1 MAREKEVRSLLCREG
16 WRGFLGGAWKIKE
29 SLVCVI
35 YLAKT
40 LVSAAVPSIHR
51 PSSPQQYALMV
62 QERWQRLEQRCAE
75 QELALARL
83 VEAAEAQHAQHA
95 QELAALEERAQ
106 ARLSRTVDQIADQF
120 DALAASL
127 EEAVAR
133 RDDERR
139 EADGRLAGVEA
150 CLERV
155 QREVAALREGVREA
169 EEASAARL
177 REYDG
182 RLLRQEERVAG
193 LESEVLPQV
202 SKLGQTEASRLGGC
216 LGRAR
221 TRMIGMPLILS
232 SYSFFAGA
240 DLESNLPGQF
250 RGGPSARARQADELV
265 IEK

>member
-1 MAREKEVRSLLCREG
+1 MSPPRELISPRHDAGQSAGLAAQVANLANQVSSMAREKEVSSLFVRGWLEWKLWRSMEDEG
-16 WRGFLGGAWKIKE
+16 GVAFASFI
-29 SLVCVI
+29 
-35 YLAKT
+35 LAKT
-40 LVSAAVPSIHR
+40 LASTPLPSMHHF
-51 PSSPQQYALMV
+51 SSPQQYALMV

-83 VEAAEAQHAQHA
+83 GEAAEAQHAQRA
-95 QELAALEERAQ
+95 QELVALEERAQ
-106 ARLSRTVDQIADQF
+106 ARLSKTVDQIADPF

-127 EEAVAR
+127 EETVAR

-155 QREVAALREGVREA
+155 QREVAALREGAREA

-202 SKLGQTEASRLGGC
+202 SKLGQTEVSRLDYVLVEC
-216 LGRAR
+216 APLAR
-221 TRMIGMPLILS
+221 VSGL
-232 SYSFFAGA
+232 
-240 DLESNLPGQF
+240 
-250 RGGPSARARQADELV
+250 
-265 IEK
+265 